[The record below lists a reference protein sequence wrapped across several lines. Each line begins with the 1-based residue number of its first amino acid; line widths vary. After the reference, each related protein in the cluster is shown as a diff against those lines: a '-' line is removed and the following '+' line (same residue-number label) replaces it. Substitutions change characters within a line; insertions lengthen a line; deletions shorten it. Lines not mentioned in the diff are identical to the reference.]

1 MGLFWDYDKQNK
13 SNNCLSPEAFENKR
27 LLNERV
33 QIMNAFKRAKTTKWL
48 KIAQGRAKKFNSHLA
63 NDSTPPWKRKFRQP
77 ERIKI

>member
-13 SNNCLSPEAFENKR
+13 SNCLSPEAFENKR

-48 KIAQGRAKKFNSHLA
+48 KIAQVRAEQFNRILA
-63 NDSTPPWKRKFRQP
+63 SDSTPPWKRKFQQP